1 MILLH
6 GSLTLV
12 LVNLHLSICCVGFMT
27 RRRGKYTSMVMISNR
42 TTRKNFKGISQSFF
56 KKNVLPTRVRS
67 NGIAF
72 LNGFSIRENVGIGKV
87 DRLQDDE
94 ALFGAI
100 STSGLADFIRNL
112 PKHLDTKLGR
122 PVDDELSRVN
132 GSLGAPHLTE
142 DFITPSGGQ
151 MQRLALARAFM
162 RITEAGLLI
171 LDEPSSNLDPEAEYE
186 MFRNI
191 KKFRKGKTTIF
202 ITHRFN
208 TVRIADRILVL
219 ESGCVRE
226 FGSHEE
232 LMSIPGGRYKYLYS
246 LQKDGYQDIR

>member
-1 MILLH
+1 
-6 GSLTLV
+6 
-12 LVNLHLSICCVGFMT
+12 MT
-27 RRRGKYTSMVMISNR
+27 QLKGKYSSMVRMSKSTI
-42 TTRKNFKGISQSFF
+42 RKNSKNILQSFF
-56 KKNVLPTRVRS
+56 KKNVFTLFVCS
-67 NGIAF
+67 NTIAF

-94 ALFGAI
+94 ALFSAI
-100 STSGLADFIRNL
+100 STSGLTDFIRTL
-112 PKHLDTKLGR
+112 PKNLDTKLGR

-132 GSLGAPHLTE
+132 GSLGAPHLSD

-162 RITEAGLLI
+162 RISEAGLLI

-219 ESGCVRE
+219 ESGSVRE

>member
-1 MILLH
+1 
-6 GSLTLV
+6 
-12 LVNLHLSICCVGFMT
+12 MT
-27 RRRGKYTSMVMISNR
+27 QLKGKYSSMVRMSKSTI
-42 TTRKNFKGISQSFF
+42 RKNSKNILQSFF
-56 KKNVLPTRVRS
+56 KKNVFTLFVCS
-67 NGIAF
+67 NTIAF

-94 ALFGAI
+94 ALFSAI
-100 STSGLADFIRNL
+100 STSGLTDFIRTL
-112 PKHLDTKLGR
+112 PKNLDTKLGR

-132 GSLGAPHLTE
+132 GSLGAPHLSD

-162 RITEAGLLI
+162 RISEAGLLI

-191 KKFRKGKTTIF
+191 KMFRKGKTTIF

-219 ESGCVRE
+219 ESGSVRE